1 MKLNNIFSHHDKQMI
16 TFVSISFL
24 IINAIFFLLFSGS
37 GLASILDGTTANS
50 YARYATKTYLKKIG
64 LDGYYNK
71 KFMNE
76 FIVDIQEYCE
86 EETNKKNGVNKLA
99 ALMTYTNFLNITK
112 EEKSRYYLEYKT
124 PFIRCFNDKFTN
136 TPIEQKYL
144 DDLSERLKNL
154 HNENDIKTQVEKIKQ
169 DNIISYQEYIETL
182 KIADNVRARVDY
194 KKTYSSIQ

>member
-1 MKLNNIFSHHDKQMI
+1 
-16 TFVSISFL
+16 
-24 IINAIFFLLFSGS
+24 
-37 GLASILDGTTANS
+37 
-50 YARYATKTYLKKIG
+50 
-64 LDGYYNK
+64 
-71 KFMNE
+71 MNE